1 LSESAGE
8 APKRKG
14 SFLLDSG
21 VAAKDMNFRAF
32 ALLGECPEIAAA
44 LLQSNKI
51 NFYDDQVF
59 VKQPKTSRSAPPI
72 TRTARTSIS
81 KATRPAPCGSRSIR

>member
-1 LSESAGE
+1 MSTPPYRGARSQAIKASGKPLLSESAGE

-51 NFYDDQVF
+51 NFYDDQIF
-59 VKQPKTSRSAPPI
+59 VK
-72 TRTARTSIS
+72 
-81 KATRPAPCGSRSIR
+81 